1 MKKFVLSCLFVL
13 SMVNVKANN
22 VMSLLHSIDEEKI
35 ESVICNDSIDNKNF
49 NFKYNQEQFR
59 KYLNIDDKDSFILDI
74 QDDFVDNMNLASNAK
89 TIEEQNKIIYNGLTY
104 CTSNMRKLLS
114 DRQYRD
120 YLTFLNFSL
129 LNRGF
134 NNDIDFYKNN

>member
-22 VMSLLHSIDEEKI
+22 VMSLLHSIDGEKI
-35 ESVICNDSIDNKNF
+35 ESIIYNDSIDNKNF

-89 TIEEQNKIIYNGLTY
+89 TIEEQNKIIYNGLIY
-104 CTSNMRKLLS
+104 CTFNMRKLLS

>member
-134 NNDIDFYKNN
+134 NNDIDFYKK

>member
-1 MKKFVLSCLFVL
+1 
-13 SMVNVKANN
+13 
-22 VMSLLHSIDEEKI
+22 
-35 ESVICNDSIDNKNF
+35 
-49 NFKYNQEQFR
+49 
-59 KYLNIDDKDSFILDI
+59 
-74 QDDFVDNMNLASNAK
+74 MNLASNAR